1 MAENF
6 IKKWDGLFLED
17 WGSVVSPEY
26 KKFQNA
32 MVRELRRIAKSI
44 GAEISTSH
52 KGHYDLS
59 AFFKR
64 GDHYVYFSYST
75 SVTHPRSMV
84 VLSSRSFCGPVL
96 IRTAADDNDYRGG
109 SNNFCSFSELGQRV
123 DYLLNNNHKPS
134 F

>member
-44 GAEISTSH
+44 GADYYA
-52 KGHYDLS
+52 KDAKQS
-59 AFFKR
+59 ADIAKL
-64 GDHYVYFSYST
+64 
-75 SVTHPRSMV
+75 
-84 VLSSRSFCGPVL
+84 VLG
-96 IRTAADDNDYRGG
+96 
-109 SNNFCSFSELGQRV
+109 
-123 DYLLNNNHKPS
+123 
-134 F
+134 